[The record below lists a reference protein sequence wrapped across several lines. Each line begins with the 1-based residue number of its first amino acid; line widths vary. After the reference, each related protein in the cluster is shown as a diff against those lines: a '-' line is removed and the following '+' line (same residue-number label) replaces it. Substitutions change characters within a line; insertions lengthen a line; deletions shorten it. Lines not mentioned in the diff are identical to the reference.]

1 MDDIYK
7 AAVRDWGGWAYW
19 GLTYLRIGGQGHPRE
34 VVGTQERTFTLSGQ
48 SLKGMVGLVFQ
59 GVKRVRDLGLLE
71 RSCRSGWRRRSHFL
85 ASCLP
90 LSPSVCGPSHYLSVT
105 SICTCLSDLWI
116 FVFLSSF
123 CFLVPSCP

>member
-59 GVKRVRDLGLLE
+59 RVKRVRDSGTGEELLE
-71 RSCRSGWRRRSHFL
+71 WMEEEVSLFSIMSAPVPKCLWSESLSLSHFYL
-85 ASCLP
+85 H
-90 LSPSVCGPSHYLSVT
+90 LSL
-105 SICTCLSDLWI
+105 
-116 FVFLSSF
+116 
-123 CFLVPSCP
+123 